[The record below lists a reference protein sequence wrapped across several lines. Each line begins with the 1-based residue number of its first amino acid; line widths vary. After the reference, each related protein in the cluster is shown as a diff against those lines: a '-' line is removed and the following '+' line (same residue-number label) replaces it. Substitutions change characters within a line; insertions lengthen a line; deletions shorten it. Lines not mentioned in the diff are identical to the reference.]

1 MKRLTATICLT
12 IAVLLGSV
20 SKSYADSMLCI
31 AEKSVGFEWEQE
43 QWMPIIFSTNSKF
56 ILRTATDVD
65 KDKATKYMP
74 PNRFRKDQITH
85 VLSRFGF
92 SSLHPCRSGKIAISC
107 DTDFGEFHFR
117 KRTQRFVIDHGLG
130 TVLMDQSQVRE
141 FKKKYDVL
149 GGSNVET
156 GSCSKI

>member
-1 MKRLTATICLT
+1 MRLISATICLT

-43 QWMPIIFSTNSKF
+43 QWMPKIFSTNSKF

-65 KDKATKYMP
+65 KDKATNYMP
-74 PNRFRKDQITH
+74 QMRFRKDQITH
-85 VLSRFGF
+85 VFSRFG
-92 SSLHPCRSGKIAISC
+92 SGDLHPCRSSKITITC
-107 DTDFGEFHFR
+107 DTGFGEFYFR
-117 KRTQRFVIDHGLG
+117 KRSQRFVIDHGFG
-130 TVLMDQSQVRE
+130 TVMMDQSQVRE
-141 FKKKYDVL
+141 FKKEY
-149 GGSNVET
+149 GFIGEAHVET

>member
-1 MKRLTATICLT
+1 MKNLTATICLT

-20 SKSYADSMLCI
+20 STSFSDSMLCI

-43 QWMPIIFSTNSKF
+43 QWMPIIFSTNSKL

-65 KDKATKYMP
+65 KDKATNYMTQM
-74 PNRFRKDQITH
+74 RFRKDQITH
-85 VLSRFGF
+85 VLSMFGTGG
-92 SSLHPCRSGKIAISC
+92 LHPCRSNKTTISC
-107 DTDFGEFHFR
+107 YTGFGEFHFR
-117 KRTQRFVIDHGLG
+117 KRSQRFVIDHGLG

-141 FKKKYDVL
+141 FKKEFNFL